1 MMEALQGTWTHY
13 GGGYNARHKIHIEND
28 TLTKRWVNLG
38 SDSDMEF
45 TITEW
50 NPKEGTFRVEIVGT
64 YTVLSN
70 GNVKDKDGNE
80 YEKGGGWSDSASGS
94 SSTYS
99 YETAKTALKFSNI
112 NVTSNSSYTVCTGT
126 VTNNGE
132 KTYDYVQVKG
142 SFKDSSGTVLDT
154 DWTYA
159 VGSEGLAPEEST
171 TFRLS
176 VPKNNNIKDC
186 SVSIMD

>member
-1 MMEALQGTWTHY
+1 M
-13 GGGYNARHKIHIEND
+13 
-28 TLTKRWVNLG
+28 
-38 SDSDMEF
+38 
-45 TITEW
+45 
-50 NPKEGTFRVEIVGT
+50 
-64 YTVLSN
+64 
-70 GNVKDKDGNE
+70 
-80 YEKGGGWSDSASGS
+80 
-94 SSTYS
+94 
-99 YETAKTALKFSNI
+99 
-112 NVTSNSSYTVCTGT
+112 TSNSSYTVCTGT
-126 VTNNGE
+126 VTNYGE
-132 KTYDYVQVKG
+132 KTYEYVQVKG